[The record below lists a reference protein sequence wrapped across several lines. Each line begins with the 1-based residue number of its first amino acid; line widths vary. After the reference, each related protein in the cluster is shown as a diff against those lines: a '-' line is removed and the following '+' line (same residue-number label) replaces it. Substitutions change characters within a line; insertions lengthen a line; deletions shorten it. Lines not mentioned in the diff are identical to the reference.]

1 MKRRG
6 KTEDKARKI
15 RGRAQSGKDATPK
28 SAMLQAALYFIRKR
42 RRRMLG
48 SS

>member
-6 KTEDKARKI
+6 RTEDQARKF
-15 RGRAQSGKDATPK
+15 RVGSRSGKGAKPM
-28 SAMLQAALYFIRKR
+28 SAILQAALYFIRKR